1 MMLKHIIDPEVE
13 EYEDVYDDHEYFAAQ
28 EMQQRDGMLLK
39 QGNEFKVSVWLTDED
54 TEVLVRLADERGMPA
69 GKLIDEWIYERINEA
84 LDFDT

>member
-1 MMLKHIIDPEVE
+1 MTLKHIIDPEVE

-28 EMQQRDGMLLK
+28 EMQQREGMLLK

-54 TEVLVRLADERGMPA
+54 TEVLVRLADERGMPP

-84 LDFDT
+84 LDIGT

>member
-1 MMLKHIIDPEVE
+1 MLKHIIDPEVE

-28 EMQQRDGMLLK
+28 EMQQREGALLK

-54 TEVLVRLADERGMPA
+54 TEVLIKLAEERGMLP
-69 GKLIDEWIYERINEA
+69 GQLIDEWIYERINEA

>member
-1 MMLKHIIDPEVE
+1 MLKHIIDPEVE

-28 EMQQRDGMLLK
+28 EMQQREGALLK
-39 QGNEFKVSVWLTDED
+39 QGDEFKVSVWLTSED
-54 TEVLVRLADERGMPA
+54 TEVLIKLANERGMPP